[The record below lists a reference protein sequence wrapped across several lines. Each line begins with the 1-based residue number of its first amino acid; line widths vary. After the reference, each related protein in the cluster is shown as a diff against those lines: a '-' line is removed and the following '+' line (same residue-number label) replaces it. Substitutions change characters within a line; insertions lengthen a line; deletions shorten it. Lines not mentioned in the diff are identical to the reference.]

1 MVVTGWAPDY
11 SDPMTYLE
19 LWTTDS
25 GYNHGSYSNPEYDAK
40 IELART
46 STDPQERMDAMF
58 EAEKILLEDGA
69 IIPLQL
75 RRIAMLTNPDL
86 VGFES
91 YFVGLSYEYTYAD
104 FK

>member
-1 MVVTGWAPDY
+1 
-11 SDPMTYLE
+11 
-19 LWTTDS
+19 
-25 GYNHGSYSNPEYDAK
+25 
-40 IELART
+40 
-46 STDPQERMDAMF
+46 MDAMF